1 MAGLAIQR
9 DMRAGQRIAG
19 ARVIP
24 IGGVPGRCRMA
35 GLAFSVESRLRM
47 ARIHLGIVGLLVTSN
62 ARGRRVDV
70 TAGMTGNALQARV
83 RSG

>member
-24 IGGVPGRCRMA
+24 VGRVPGCCRMA
-35 GLAFSVESRLRM
+35 GLAIGIESRLRM
-47 ARIHLGIVGLLVTSN
+47 ARTNLGIVSLLVAGD